1 MNLKVYRIGKK
12 GDGKSATTEYDLT
25 EKGIT
30 PLGGFPHY
38 GVIREDWVM
47 LRGAVQGPKKRPII
61 LRKSLFP
68 QISRRAQEKIEL
80 KFIDTSS
87 KWGHGRFQTA
97 AEKARYMGVLKRTAI
112 ST

>member
-1 MNLKVYRIGKK
+1 
-12 GDGKSATTEYDLT
+12 LT
-25 EKGIT
+25 FLPAGSLPDFHTSSLYALSFHHHEIFFDDCEH
-30 PLGGFPHY
+30 LDNF
-38 GVIREDWVM
+38 VVA
-47 LRGAVQGPKKRPII
+47 LF